1 MVQEK
6 AEGVAQYKPT
16 TALAETKDQDDEISR
31 LQHKLDEDKAKLANA
46 QKAKADAANFSKI
59 ASEQKDSS
67 KYTLE
72 MMVNDKS
79 AYADVNKDREEKKN
93 YLVDYVRWG
102 QQKGL
107 LL

>member
-1 MVQEK
+1 M
-6 AEGVAQYKPT
+6 A
-16 TALAETKDQDDEISR
+16 TKNE
-31 LQHKLDEDKAKLANA
+31 
-46 QKAKADAANFSKI
+46 
-59 ASEQKDSS
+59 DSS